1 MDTDWVTPPA
11 LKLLLHLSH
20 LLVHLFRFSVG
31 STARPWCPSVRQ
43 PRVGEPHPDV
53 ARTVTFEPYV
63 SNVACLTRTW
73 HPVKGFV
80 CVCLCAGSFQSLS
93 DHFQATD
100 WQLWLAMLQVTTYE
114 WILTIQHSMKQT
126 HECNCTAN
134 TCDHMFKSYTHGGG
148 GGMTNERTENKK
160 CELGEMPSTHLFIEV
175 NEHTYYPA
183 LNSSCCTSHNLFP
196 ITPLI

>member
-1 MDTDWVTPPA
+1 MDADWVTPSA
-11 LKLLLHLSH
+11 RKLLLHLSH

-31 STARPWCPSVRQ
+31 STARPWCPSVSQ
-43 PRVGEPHPDV
+43 PRVGQPHPDV

-73 HPVKGFV
+73 HPAKWFV
-80 CVCLCAGSFQSLS
+80 CVCLCAGSFLSLS

-114 WILTIQHSMKQT
+114 WILAIQHSVKQT
-126 HECNCTAN
+126 RVELCGKYLWH
-134 TCDHMFKSYTHGGG
+134 THTHTRTV

-160 CELGEMPSTHLFIEV
+160 RELGEVPSTHLFIEV
-175 NEHTYYPA
+175 DEHTYYPA